1 MGAQNVFDRVLK
13 RLREVEM
20 RHGVRVLYACESGSR
35 AWGFSSSDSD
45 YDVRF
50 LYVRPRDCYLSVEQG
65 RDVIEEPLSEEL
77 DVSGWNL
84 RKALR
89 LLRKSNPSLM
99 EWLNSPVV
107 YAGESAFR
115 EQLYELAVANFS
127 PAKCFH
133 HYRSMAVGNTRR
145 NLARD
150 QVRPK
155 KYLYTLRPLLA
166 CRWVEQEL
174 RPPAIQ
180 LDQLVASVLPEL
192 EVREALDRLVTAKRL
207 GREFDAGPRIEVLDR
222 FIEGELQRLFTVG
235 VPEAETVEAAP
246 LDEFFRHQLN

>member
-1 MGAQNVFDRVLK
+1 
-13 RLREVEM
+13 M
-20 RHGVRVLYACESGSR
+20 RHGVRVLHACESGSR

-50 LYVRPRDCYLSVEQG
+50 LYVRPRDWYLSVEEG
-65 RDVIEEPLSEEL
+65 RDVIEQPLSAEL
-77 DVSGWNL
+77 DVSGWDL

-89 LLRKSNPSLM
+89 LLCKSNPSLL
-99 EWLNSPVV
+99 EWLNSPVA

-115 EQLYELAVANFS
+115 ERLYALAVANFS

-145 NLARD
+145 NLAQD
-150 QVRPK
+150 QIRPK

-166 CRWVEQEL
+166 CRWVEREL

-180 LDQLVASVLPEL
+180 LDQLVASVLPEPR
-192 EVREALDRLVTAKRL
+192 VREAIDRLVKAKRL
-207 GREFDAGPRIEVLDR
+207 GGELDTGPRIEVLDR
-222 FIEGELQRLFTVG
+222 FIEGELQRLFTVS
-235 VPEAETVEAAP
+235 VPDGETVEVAS
-246 LDEFFRHQLN
+246 LDEFFLHQLSQNTTT